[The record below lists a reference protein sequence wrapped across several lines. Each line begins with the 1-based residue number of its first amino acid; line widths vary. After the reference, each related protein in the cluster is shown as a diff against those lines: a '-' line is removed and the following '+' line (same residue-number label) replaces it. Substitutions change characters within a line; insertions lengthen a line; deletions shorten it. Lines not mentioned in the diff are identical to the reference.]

1 MLIPGIYIII
11 ISLLYLH
18 VQNLGRLILSH
29 YGRTYPDEERE
40 TGKVL
45 DPAAGRGW
53 ASMSIKVPVT
63 GREVTFRS
71 RSAAD

>member
-18 VQNLGRLILSH
+18 VQDLGRLLLSH
-29 YGRTYPDEERE
+29 YGGTYPDEERE
-40 TGKVL
+40 TGEVL
-45 DPAAGRGW
+45 DPTTGRGW

-63 GREVTFRS
+63 GREVTFPFR
-71 RSAAD
+71 RVAD